1 MSECL
6 SVRVHLAQRSYDV
19 YIGYGLLPYMGAYA
33 SELFPRKKKCAI
45 ITDSNVAPLY
55 AESVVASLTEHEI
68 ESVLIT
74 VPAGEATK
82 SMGTVEDVCR
92 EMLKAGLDRKSFLI
106 ALGGGVIGDLAGFAA
121 SIFLR
126 GIPFIQVPTTVLSQV
141 DSSVGGKTGVNT
153 PEGKNLLGTFAQPS
167 LVIADV
173 STLSSLP
180 QREYCEGFAEIIKHA
195 AIRDASMFDEINAVA
210 DEKGDIAELIRR
222 NVEIKARIVEQDE
235 HETSGIRALLNF
247 GHTVGHAIEASAG
260 YGEMLH
266 GEAIGLGM
274 IAAVSL
280 SCQLGGLPPASRAK
294 IVNLIKRFTL
304 PTKLPEGMTVE
315 TILEHMKHDKK
326 FSQGNIRFVLLSALG
341 EAFVSEEVTE
351 AHIVGAIRGL
361 RF

>member
-6 SVRVHLAQRSYDV
+6 SVRVQLGQRSYDV
-19 YIGYGLLPYMGAYA
+19 YIGNGLLPYVGTYA
-33 SELFPRKKKCAI
+33 SELFPEKKKCAI
-45 ITDSNVAPLY
+45 ISDSNVAPLY
-55 AESVVASLTEHEI
+55 AETVIASLEENGI

-82 SMGTVEDVCR
+82 SMGTVESVCS
-92 EMLKAGLDRKSFLI
+92 EMIKSGLDRKSFLI
-106 ALGGGVIGDLAGFAA
+106 ALGGGVIGDLAGFAS

-126 GIPFIQVPTTVLSQV
+126 GIPFIQVPTTVLAQV

-173 STLSSLP
+173 NTLSSLP

-195 AIRDASMFDEINAVA
+195 AIRDASMFDAINAVA
-210 DEKGDIAELIRR
+210 DEKGGMAELICR

-235 HETSGIRALLNF
+235 YEKRDIRALLNF

-280 SCQLGGLPPASRAK
+280 SSQLSGLPPASRAK
-294 IVNLIKRFTL
+294 IFNLIKRFAL

-315 TILEHMKHDKK
+315 TILEYMQRDKK
-326 FSQGNIRFVLLSALG
+326 FSEGKIRFVLLSALG
-341 EAFVSEEVTE
+341 EAFVSEDVTE
-351 AHIVGAIRGL
+351 AHIVAAIRAL
-361 RF
+361 RI